1 MIIPARSAEPP
12 EAGST
17 EPGEFEWAALDTQ
30 AKRERLL
37 RAAAEVFAREGLDAP
52 MPAVAA
58 AAGAGVASIYRQFA
72 SKNELLAALVTRRF
86 EQVAD
91 AARGAVAR
99 EGDCWSELTG
109 MLWML
114 VEQEAADDFLG
125 EARTAVAEHPDVVA
139 ATEQATVAFEQLL
152 AGARAEGRLRADASM
167 LDIRLLFAATRAA
180 KRAEPQAWRRMLKLL
195 IDALDTDPNASAL
208 YKDPITN

>member
-1 MIIPARSAEPP
+1 MIIPARSADHPGAVSE
-12 EAGST
+12 
-17 EPGEFEWAALDTQ
+17 EPGECEWAALDTE

-52 MPAVAA
+52 MPAIAA
-58 AAGAGVASIYRQFA
+58 AAGAGVASIYRQFP
-72 SKNELLAALVTRRF
+72 SKHELFAALVTRRF
-86 EQVAD
+86 EQIAD
-91 AARGAVAR
+91 AARSAFAR
-99 EGDCWSELTG
+99 EGDCWSELTE

-125 EARTAVAEHPDVVA
+125 EARTAVANHPDVVS
-139 ATEQATVAFEQLL
+139 ATEQATAGFEQLL

-180 KRAEPQAWRRMLKLL
+180 KRVEPHAWPRMLKLL
-195 IDALDTDPNASAL
+195 IDALDTNPRAGGRYSA
-208 YKDPITN
+208 